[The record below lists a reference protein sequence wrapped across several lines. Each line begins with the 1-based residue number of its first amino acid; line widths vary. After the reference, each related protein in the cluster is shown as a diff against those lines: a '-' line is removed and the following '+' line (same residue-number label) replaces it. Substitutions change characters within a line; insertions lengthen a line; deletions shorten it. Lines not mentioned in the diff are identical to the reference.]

1 MIKSETYINEEHVVV
16 ILYNILCSL
25 NFIHSAGVIHRDIKP
40 SNILIDLESQIKICD
55 FGISRLIPKTD
66 NLIEAEK
73 TLKKA
78 KKHNYIY
85 SESEKERQS
94 FKDSISDTLIESRP
108 EREKIKRQM
117 SPCCQTRWYRA
128 PEIIMMEKQY
138 DQSIDIWG
146 VGLVLAELMAKA
158 DSFKKKSS
166 AQNDHQ

>member
-85 SESEKERQS
+85 SESEKER
-94 FKDSISDTLIESRP
+94 
-108 EREKIKRQM
+108 
-117 SPCCQTRWYRA
+117 
-128 PEIIMMEKQY
+128 
-138 DQSIDIWG
+138 
-146 VGLVLAELMAKA
+146 
-158 DSFKKKSS
+158 
-166 AQNDHQ
+166 